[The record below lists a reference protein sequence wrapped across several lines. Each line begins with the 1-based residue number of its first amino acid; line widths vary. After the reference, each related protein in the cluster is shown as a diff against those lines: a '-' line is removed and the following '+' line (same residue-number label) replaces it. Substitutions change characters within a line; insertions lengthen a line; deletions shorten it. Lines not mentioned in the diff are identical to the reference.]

1 MTAFNIVR
9 FRVKPGFE
17 QKFID
22 AHKSAEPDFP
32 GMRRFTMVN
41 TAPGA
46 YCVIGEWSSFDAL
59 ASARPG
65 MLSILDGFRHMLE
78 DLGGGL
84 GVTDP
89 ISGSMVLEMGRK
101 ATAKPKKKPAKRAAA
116 KKKPAKKKAANKT
129 AKKSK
134 KAARRR

>member
-17 QKFID
+17 NDFIA
-22 AHKSAEPDFP
+22 AHRDAEPDFP

-46 YCVIGEWSSFDAL
+46 FCVIGEWSSFDAL

-65 MLSILDGFRHMLE
+65 MISMLDSFRHMLE
-78 DLGGGL
+78 DFGGGL

-89 ISGSMVLEMGRK
+89 ISGTMVMEMGPK
-101 ATAKPKKKPAKRAAA
+101 PKAKPKQKPAKRPATQKRSA
-116 KKKPAKKKAANKT
+116 KKKKAEAKKKT
-129 AKKSK
+129 TKKMV
-134 KAARRR
+134 RRR